1 MTLLVPALPLPT
13 VVSLINEWGSMPALV
28 SVKPWAGY
36 PAADST
42 FRQEFAAAW
51 GEDAAAVTDDTIVQS
66 ADILYPVFAMTN
78 APARTRVLNRLCTR
92 TGLTPQLR
100 DDPDG
105 GLAWQVS
112 RDRERLLAAML
123 VPLLVTIAADGPSR
137 LGICTAADCA
147 DVFVDESPT
156 QNRAYCS
163 TRCQTRERVRAFRVR
178 QRAEAAASDAAAAD
192 SIPADSG
199 TPGGSSAPG
208 DGSAFV

>member
-1 MTLLVPALPLPT
+1 MAFPVPALPLST
-13 VVSLINEWGSMPALV
+13 VVSLINEWGSMPAMV

-36 PAADST
+36 PAADSA

-66 ADILYPVFAMTN
+66 ADILYPVFAMMN

-100 DDPDG
+100 DPDG
-105 GLAWQVS
+105 GLSWQVS

-123 VPLLVTIAADGPSR
+123 VPLLLTIAADGPSR
-137 LGICTAADCA
+137 LGICTATDCA

-163 TRCQTRERVRAFRVR
+163 TRCQTRERVRAFRER
-178 QRAEAAASDAAAAD
+178 QRADAAASDDAAGNA
-192 SIPADSG
+192 PADSG
-199 TPGGSSAPG
+199 IPGDGTAPG
-208 DGSAFV
+208 DGSDAA